1 MRRITIAAMV
11 FLATSTGC
19 QVDVSSSINTNSK
32 NLNRTTTMANG
43 HTLAIVS
50 DVSTSN
56 SLVNDTETWRL
67 GNHQLVV
74 EFAKQQVLFDG
85 KELLALPPETKRL
98 DVEYLE
104 GNLVLKADGNL
115 LTLPK
120 ISN

>member
-1 MRRITIAAMV
+1 MRRITIAATV
-11 FLATSTGC
+11 FLATSIGC
-19 QVDVSSSINTNSK
+19 QVDVNTNS
-32 NLNRTTTMANG
+32 NNRNTTMANG

-56 SLVNDTETWRL
+56 SLVNDTETVRL

-74 EFAKQQVLFDG
+74 EFAKQQVHFDG
-85 KELLALPPETKRL
+85 KELVVLPPETKRL

-115 LTLPK
+115 LTLPT

>member
-1 MRRITIAAMV
+1 MRRITIAATV
-11 FLATSTGC
+11 FLATSIGC

-32 NLNRTTTMANG
+32 LNRVTTTANG
-43 HTLAIVS
+43 HPLAIVS

-56 SLVNDTETWRL
+56 SLVNNTETWRL

-74 EFAKQQVLFDG
+74 KFAKQQVLFDG
-85 KELLALPPETKRL
+85 KELVALPPETKRL

-104 GNLVLKADGNL
+104 GNLVLKANGNL

>member
-1 MRRITIAAMV
+1 MRRITIAATV
-11 FLATSTGC
+11 FLSASIGC
-19 QVDVSSSINTNSK
+19 QVDVSPSINTNSK
-32 NLNRTTTMANG
+32 LNTTTANG

-56 SLVNDTETWRL
+56 SLVNDTETVRL

-74 EFAKQQVLFDG
+74 EFAKQQVHFDG
-85 KELLALPPETKRL
+85 KELVVLPPETKRL